1 MDSTTQSFGRHT
13 HRIFEAIVIYEAFGR
28 AIQAVQAG
36 VDLIIDIDRE
46 SRRLEAVLDIDPTQS
61 AEFVR
66 ELGRVSS
73 ETVTPFRDLVST
85 ADQASAAFLDIDDPA
100 ARAAASLLLM
110 ENAGKLTTLTQRD
123 MGMEVTNLIAIMKQL
138 NIPVSQ
144 LGDFLGKIVVAGG
157 NSSTIIA
164 GLTDALQISSRAAAQ
179 AGVDL
184 DTLLAIESEFLIQT
198 GRTGTEV
205 GNLFKLLFQRL
216 SDPDVV
222 SDVTKIT
229 NGLLQMRDATG
240 AIRDPITIMLELNA
254 LLDAG
259 VISVT
264 QFKDVIDT
272 LAPPLNPAAK
282 ADFILINELLGQI
295 GGQVSAIGAADVTA
309 LDALVNKIND
319 ALGPQFTKL
328 IIDAQRAFVD
338 LFGPDIIQGG
348 QALIAF
354 IRDIA
359 KSLKDVD
366 PEIIKTIA
374 YFGTFLA
381 AAKLLTFALRGLA
394 VVSGVAGVAGGIKL
408 AATEARLAGAGF
420 ASMTSFVDGAK
431 AAAIGLGRAIGPL
444 LITVAAFMAIDF
456 AGKVAEMQAALKQ
469 DVGTSLIGL
478 DDAELAA
485 KRERALSTL
494 SPASRERFEN
504 PQTGGLRFSGFDPD
518 LIQSI
523 FVDPA
528 TIDLINEID
537 RLRTDI
543 GPGAIVTVE
552 DLGDEFLSTASDASQ
567 FNDAIRYTFVDE
579 ATRDAEEYAN
589 SLSGLSIE
597 ERLAADSAE
606 LFNTLAGAQADS
618 LLELNSRF
626 KDGTISQ
633 AEWNQGQIESNSAA
647 QIASDL
653 VAAYGDRLRTA
664 IPELAGAAAGN
675 EALAAALY
683 DVLIQS
689 SDGLPYIR
697 AQADAAIA
705 LAGASTVAAR
715 GIALWAAANT
725 ALGATFV
732 ALREGSPKSFQF
744 AAAQVAAIGR
754 NAEAAVA
761 GSLANIL
768 GAIRTSGS
776 QSFGGGGGAAPKT
789 PKAPK
794 ETGIFD
800 INDLPTSELAKLIAI
815 ATTLRN
821 KIPGE
826 TATSKDEIVALVK
839 DAKFLQTVRGI
850 DEKLLRLALEQLTK
864 TLQEANDLAKAEKAI
879 LSNLQVNAGPLGA
892 LISAPTLFGAGGSI
906 PAGLNF
912 DPESPS
918 PFTINIDIGNVTE
931 MSPAQLQAAIEAAV
945 RNAIIAGLRGQ
956 GSL

>member
-338 LFGPDIIQGG
+338 LFGPDIIQG
-348 QALIAF
+348 
-354 IRDIA
+354 
-359 KSLKDVD
+359 
-366 PEIIKTIA
+366 
-374 YFGTFLA
+374 
-381 AAKLLTFALRGLA
+381 
-394 VVSGVAGVAGGIKL
+394 
-408 AATEARLAGAGF
+408 
-420 ASMTSFVDGAK
+420 
-431 AAAIGLGRAIGPL
+431 
-444 LITVAAFMAIDF
+444 
-456 AGKVAEMQAALKQ
+456 
-469 DVGTSLIGL
+469 
-478 DDAELAA
+478 
-485 KRERALSTL
+485 
-494 SPASRERFEN
+494 
-504 PQTGGLRFSGFDPD
+504 
-518 LIQSI
+518 
-523 FVDPA
+523 
-528 TIDLINEID
+528 
-537 RLRTDI
+537 
-543 GPGAIVTVE
+543 
-552 DLGDEFLSTASDASQ
+552 
-567 FNDAIRYTFVDE
+567 
-579 ATRDAEEYAN
+579 
-589 SLSGLSIE
+589 
-597 ERLAADSAE
+597 
-606 LFNTLAGAQADS
+606 
-618 LLELNSRF
+618 
-626 KDGTISQ
+626 
-633 AEWNQGQIESNSAA
+633 
-647 QIASDL
+647 
-653 VAAYGDRLRTA
+653 
-664 IPELAGAAAGN
+664 
-675 EALAAALY
+675 
-683 DVLIQS
+683 
-689 SDGLPYIR
+689 
-697 AQADAAIA
+697 
-705 LAGASTVAAR
+705 
-715 GIALWAAANT
+715 
-725 ALGATFV
+725 
-732 ALREGSPKSFQF
+732 
-744 AAAQVAAIGR
+744 
-754 NAEAAVA
+754 
-761 GSLANIL
+761 
-768 GAIRTSGS
+768 
-776 QSFGGGGGAAPKT
+776 
-789 PKAPK
+789 
-794 ETGIFD
+794 
-800 INDLPTSELAKLIAI
+800 
-815 ATTLRN
+815 
-821 KIPGE
+821 
-826 TATSKDEIVALVK
+826 
-839 DAKFLQTVRGI
+839 
-850 DEKLLRLALEQLTK
+850 
-864 TLQEANDLAKAEKAI
+864 
-879 LSNLQVNAGPLGA
+879 
-892 LISAPTLFGAGGSI
+892 
-906 PAGLNF
+906 
-912 DPESPS
+912 
-918 PFTINIDIGNVTE
+918 
-931 MSPAQLQAAIEAAV
+931 
-945 RNAIIAGLRGQ
+945 
-956 GSL
+956 